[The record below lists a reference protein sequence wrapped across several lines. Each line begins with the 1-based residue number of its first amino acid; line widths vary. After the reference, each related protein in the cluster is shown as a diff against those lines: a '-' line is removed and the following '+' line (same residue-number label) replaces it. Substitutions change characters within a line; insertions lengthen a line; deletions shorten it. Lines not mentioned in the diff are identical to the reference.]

1 MKKLVLGFVILFS
14 FQSFAQNPE
23 FAKSSNGLIYSDSTI
38 KQLKYIVDSL
48 NIRFRACDLQKVY
61 RAKAQGKT
69 NYIKLDTGNIKAA
82 LRDIEANIS
91 FDEFVKKYP
100 AAKFDSDLLVV
111 RFNYKDYEDKDVTR
125 FSSVELSNDHYYIIS
140 LNENLQRF
148 LKPLKGTWVFDYWP
162 GSKLVEEQISAFYF
176 TANFIEP
183 SLPEKYA
190 RMVQYADCMV
200 DTSVGIF
207 KENAQR
213 TGGRSGRQPKEKS
226 KVIDFFQYIN
236 SKTGRPDYFS
246 GGWTEA
252 KYKEYR
258 KKCNEWDSLRLD
270 RTDRLKEND
279 DEFNELF
286 RAALEEALADVSVS
300 NDAFEEYVRRYKSP
314 QIALE
319 LKRSRIVVGGC
330 SQDLSPRRHAMN
342 IALLSAETINWEI
355 FLRSHLD
362 IMNDNFE
369 RSIDGSYAWAERK
382 TYIKELEVLDFN
394 VTDLLLGISLRI
406 ENPGEHHYYG
416 NISRLGRALS
426 ESKYQVAIK
435 SKILDM
441 IRDEKL
447 DDYNRMLMYYLY
459 LNYNYYVDDKELQKK
474 NIEKL
479 QSAVNTL
486 PVYLASKIKFKEETN
501 N

>member
-1 MKKLVLGFVILFS
+1 MKKIVLGFVILFF

-23 FAKSSNGLIYSDSTI
+23 FAKSSNGLIYSDNTI

-48 NIRFRACDLQKVY
+48 NIRFRACDLHKVY
-61 RAKAQGKT
+61 RAKAQGKA
-69 NYIKLDTGNIKAA
+69 NFIKLDTGDIKAA

-100 AAKFDSDLLVV
+100 AAKSDPELFVV
-111 RFNYKDYEDKDVTR
+111 RFDYKDHEDKDVTR

-140 LNENLQRF
+140 LKENVQRF

-190 RMVQYADCMV
+190 RMVQYSDCMV
-200 DTSVGIF
+200 DTTVGIF

-213 TGGRSGRQPKEKS
+213 TGVRSGRQPKEKS
-226 KVIDFFQYIN
+226 KVNDFFHYIN

-246 GGWTEA
+246 GKWSEA
-252 KYKEYR
+252 KSKEYL
-258 KKCNEWDSLRLD
+258 KKYNEWDSLRLGK
-270 RTDRLKEND
+270 TDRLKESD
-279 DEFNELF
+279 AEFNELF
-286 RAALEEALADVSVS
+286 EAALLEALADGSAS
-300 NDAFEEYVRRYKSP
+300 NNAFEEYVNRYKSP
-314 QIALE
+314 KIALE

-330 SQDLSPRRHAMN
+330 SQDMSPRVHAMN

-369 RSIDGSYAWAERK
+369 RNSDGSYAWAERK

-426 ESKYQVAIK
+426 ESQYQATIEN
-435 SKILDM
+435 KILDM

-447 DDYNRMLMYYLY
+447 DNYNRMLMYYLY
-459 LNYNYYVDDKELQKK
+459 LNYNYYIDNKELQKK

-486 PVYLASKIKFKEETN
+486 PVYLASKIKLKED
-501 N
+501 